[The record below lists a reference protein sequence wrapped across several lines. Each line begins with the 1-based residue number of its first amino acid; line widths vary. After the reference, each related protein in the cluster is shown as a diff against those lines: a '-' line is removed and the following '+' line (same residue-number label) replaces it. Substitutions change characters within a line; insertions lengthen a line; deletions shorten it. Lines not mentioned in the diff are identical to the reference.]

1 MDKYWEEGGPSW
13 RPGYAGIQ
21 RETPQCKGKGVSL
34 SVTGNFAA
42 GTQHGERAAGWIS
55 ALSTALHPGGL
66 VQCPTWTSVP
76 SSCAGVGGVSVDER
90 MRVGLECAHE
100 GLVEELE
107 SVHSFLRS
115 FVVAG

>member
-1 MDKYWEEGGPSW
+1 MAPPRDPAMQAYKSK
-13 RPGYAGIQ
+13 A
-21 RETPQCKGKGVSL
+21 PQCKGKGVSL
-34 SVTGNFAA
+34 LATGNFAA

-55 ALSTALHPGGL
+55 ALSTPLHWGGL

-100 GLVEELE
+100 GMVEELE
-107 SVHSFLRS
+107 SMHSFLRS
-115 FVVAG
+115 FVVAGQRNRDSD

>member
-1 MDKYWEEGGPSW
+1 M
-13 RPGYAGIQ
+13 
-21 RETPQCKGKGVSL
+21 
-34 SVTGNFAA
+34 
-42 GTQHGERAAGWIS
+42 
-55 ALSTALHPGGL
+55 
-66 VQCPTWTSVP
+66 QCPTWTSVP